1 MTQPLDP
8 ELETRIDAIR
18 EGVDTRLAELV
29 PGEEVPPEK
38 LHRSMRYSLLAPGK
52 RIRPVVTIL
61 TGESLGAPR
70 GAALDPACALEMVHT
85 ASLILDDLPFMDDA
99 MLRRGRPVNHLEFG
113 QDIATLASVSLLNR
127 AYSVIASARGV
138 EGHCR
143 LELVNVLARTIG
155 DEGIVAGQVHDLHL
169 TSTEDPDLAELE
181 HTAGQKT
188 SALFV
193 AGAEMGARLAG
204 ARGDRLEA
212 IRLFA
217 WELGLCFQVLDDL
230 VDLQGS
236 SGITGKDVGQDTS
249 KTTFASLMGPD
260 RAAEASERFARAA
273 VRALEPIGSSA
284 EPLARLV
291 NYLLDRTRRITPHR

>member
-18 EGVDTRLAELV
+18 QAVDARLGELV
-29 PGEEVPPEK
+29 PGEEAPPEK

-52 RIRPVVTIL
+52 RIRPIVTIL
-61 TGESLGAPR
+61 TGETLGAPR

-85 ASLILDDLPFMDDA
+85 ASLILDDLPSMDDA
-99 MLRRGRPVNHLEFG
+99 VLRRGRPANHVEFG

-127 AYSVIASARGV
+127 AYSVLASARGV
-138 EGHCR
+138 EGDRR

-169 TSTEDPDLAELE
+169 SPSEDPDLAALE

-204 ARGDRLEA
+204 AGDERLEA

-230 VDLQGS
+230 VDLYGS
-236 SGITGKDVGQDTS
+236 RGSTGKDVGQDTS
-249 KTTFASLMGPD
+249 KTTFASLMGPE
-260 RAAEASERFARAA
+260 RAEEASEKYARAA
-273 VRALEPIGSSA
+273 VRALEPFGPSA

-291 NYLLDRTRRITPHR
+291 RYLLDRTRRITPHR